1 MSPKKDSKNNSVKET
16 NEEQGPMSED
26 AQMRLKT
33 GATKGGLTKSDGSK
47 PEPSEEDVKSKG
59 GMSKDAQERLIEGAR
74 KGGQAR
80 AAQLGKE
87 GYQEMGRKGG
97 LTTKDK
103 SGEER
108 AREEGIEIDE
118 AKYKTKSELS
128 DVAKS
133 T

>member
-1 MSPKKDSKNNSVKET
+1 
-16 NEEQGPMSED
+16 
-26 AQMRLKT
+26 
-33 GATKGGLTKSDGSK
+33 
-47 PEPSEEDVKSKG
+47 
-59 GMSKDAQERLIEGAR
+59 
-74 KGGQAR
+74 
-80 AAQLGKE
+80 
-87 GYQEMGRKGG
+87 MGRKGG

-133 T
+133 TWTWGQIYLKNN

>member
-1 MSPKKDSKNNSVKET
+1 MRSR
-16 NEEQGPMSED
+16 GPMSED